1 MHAKQKGCRYV
12 SIGRENGKWFEI
24 IRCLLLT
31 YSIISGSFRNIIPT
45 RRLYLEKLSRVM
57 TYTSDNELA
66 IVLLDNPDA
75 SVGNKVIYNKS
86 TKTKPYPVLYLIK
99 QFL

>member
-1 MHAKQKGCRYV
+1 MHAKQKGKV

-45 RRLYLEKLSRVM
+45 RRFYLEELSKVM

-75 SVGNKVIYNKS
+75 SAGNKVIHNKS
-86 TKTKPYPVLYLIK
+86 RKMKTYPA
-99 QFL
+99 F